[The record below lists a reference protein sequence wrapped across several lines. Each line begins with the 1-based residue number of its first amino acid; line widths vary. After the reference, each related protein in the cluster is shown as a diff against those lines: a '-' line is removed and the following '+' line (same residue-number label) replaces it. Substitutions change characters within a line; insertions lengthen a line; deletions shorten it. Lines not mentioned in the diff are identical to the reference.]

1 LFLKVLSLLSS
12 KISKRIIIV
21 LLIVALGALMAA
33 RKQFIT
39 KNMGSWEHSTLESQE
54 RNLGHVHPLF
64 SKHAYTPPIYTWIP
78 YALHDSKIFHV
89 FSAVFYWV
97 LVIALV
103 FLIVHQTGFDNY
115 FSIVLTMLVL
125 FVAGVAAK
133 EIFGIQMIGPAPN
146 FGYQNFDWRIF
157 IAPLSLGSILLAFR
171 SRLIFSGVMIGLTS
185 IIHLKYGLRVFVLM
199 IGCMVLWNLWGYH
212 WVKKPQLKIAWRS
225 VVGFGCI
232 WFVLFTTMLLYSL
245 NSLSWFATLDVP
257 KVATPFISRLGWIIK
272 NEPDDYMISYYLNSG
287 IPFFGFIF
295 LAISTIILCELIRRD
310 IHDTRLKTM
319 VVILMFSVF
328 IALSLFSLGFLFE
341 TFLIDHLPLN
351 LSTMLILARAWDLI
365 WVVPIAFTIAIF
377 LYFFLW
383 AEDLGRR
390 FKIRHF
396 AIRKIFLHVVCV
408 GFVLLNL
415 YIFANKKDI
424 SIFRETNT
432 EDRNF
437 SYTQICTEDTALY
450 KETLER
456 LWILADRK
464 KEDKFYKKLQ
474 ILENI
479 FDRTLKPAK
488 VEETNNPDVKNLKIL
503 YNFKSNR
510 YRLASQEL
518 LKVGTPEKSHH
529 LYLWSCDNKKA
540 GIHRVFVEN
549 SFLDFHNVSQ
559 WINKNTP
566 IDRGVIN
573 PPYMSK
579 LSVYSRRVDFWDL
592 KRDGH
597 PMGQAKEY
605 YPIGLHRLQ
614 TLAGPY
620 AVKMAPGIRYGMVG
634 LRGRAYF
641 LSLQEKDFL
650 KIKKN
655 YPNYDY
661 LVTENFTLP
670 GFSMIY
676 SNNSYAVYDISKKNK
691 VS

>member
-1 LFLKVLSLLSS
+1 MLSS
-12 KISKRIIIV
+12 ENSKRIIIV

-39 KNMGSWEHSTLESQE
+39 KPMSSWEHSLVESQE

-89 FSAVFYWV
+89 LSAAFYWV

-103 FLIVHQTGFDNY
+103 FWIVRQTGFDNY

-133 EIFGIQMIGPAPN
+133 EIFGIQMLGPAPN
-146 FGYQNFDWRIF
+146 VGYQNFDWRIF

-171 SRLIFSGVMIGLTS
+171 SRLILSGVMIGLTS
-185 IIHLKYGLRVFVLM
+185 IIHIKYGLRVFVLM

-225 VVGFGCI
+225 VVGFGCT

-272 NEPDDYMISYYLNSG
+272 NEPDDYMISYYFNSG

-319 VVILMFSVF
+319 VVILMFSVL
-328 IALSLFSLGFLFE
+328 ISLSSFSYGFLFE

-365 WVVPIAFTIAIF
+365 WVVPIAFSIAIF
-377 LYFFLW
+377 LYLFLW

-396 AIRKIFLHVVCV
+396 AIRKIFLHLVFLV
-408 GFVLLNL
+408 FVLLNL
-415 YIFANKKDI
+415 YIFIDKKNS
-424 SIFRETNT
+424 SIFKTNF
-432 EDRNF
+432 EALPHLDL
-437 SYTQICTEDTALY
+437 SYTQICTEDTELY
-450 KETLER
+450 KKTVDSLWRLVER
-456 LWILADRK
+456 QDEVK
-464 KEDKFYKKLQ
+464 FDKQLQ

-479 FDRTLKPAK
+479 FDRTLKPTK
-488 VEETNNPDVKNLKIL
+488 IDTINNPDVKNLQIL

-518 LKVGTPEKSHH
+518 LEIGSPPSIP
-529 LYLWSCDNKKA
+529 LYFWSCDEKKP
-540 GIHRVFVEN
+540 GIHRTFVKIP
-549 SFLDFHNVSQ
+549 FLDYHDISQ

-566 IDRGVIN
+566 FDRGVIN
-573 PPYMSK
+573 PPYMFK

-597 PMGQAKEY
+597 LMGQAKEY

-620 AVKMAPGIRYGMVG
+620 AVKMAPGIRSGVIG

-641 LSLQEKDFL
+641 LSLKQEDFL
-650 KIKKN
+650 RIKEN
-655 YPNYDY
+655 YPHYDY
-661 LVTENFTLP
+661 LVTENFNLP